1 MKGTAVIADLIMK
14 KGIIRKIKDRIE
26 LYLNGNAIKSW
37 SQCGEDIITDFIL
50 RNSGVFKPTYLD
62 IGANHPHKINNT
74 SFFYRKGCSGVL
86 IEPDPAFVK
95 CLKSERP
102 RDNVLNCGVGV
113 SNDDNGLDFYVM
125 SNPTLNTFSKENA
138 LASEAEGTHKIK
150 KTLKIPVK
158 DINFILESWFPPKG
172 EATGGPDIFSM
183 DIEGPELEIL
193 KRMDFK
199 RFRPFVMIIETITYS
214 EKKEEKKVDSIIDYV
229 KSKDYMVYADTYI
242 NTIFVAREKWKNQN
256 V

>member
-1 MKGTAVIADLIMK
+1 MKGTAITADLIMK

-50 RNSGVFKPTYLD
+50 RNSGIFKPTYLD

-74 SFFYRKGCSGVL
+74 CFFYKKGCSGVL
-86 IEPDPAFVK
+86 IEPDPALVK
-95 CLKSERP
+95 TLKSLRP
-102 RDNVLNCGVGV
+102 RDQVLNCGVGT
-113 SNDDNGLDFYVM
+113 SNNNIGLDFFVM
-125 SNPTLNTFSKENA
+125 SNPTLNTFSKKNA

-158 DINFILESWFPPKG
+158 DINFILESWFPPKDDT
-172 EATGGPDIFSM
+172 TGGPDIFSM
-183 DIEGPELEIL
+183 DIEGFELQIL
-193 KRMDFK
+193 EKMDFN
-199 RFRPFVMIIETITYS
+199 RFRPFVMIIETLTYS
-214 EKKEEKKVDSIIDYV
+214 ENKKEEKLDNIIEFV
-229 KSKDYMVYADTYI
+229 KSKGYMVYADTYI
-242 NTIFVAREKWKNQN
+242 NTIFVAREKWQNQN